1 MKSKLI
7 LFSLILIFPFIA
19 NAQRINISIP
29 KEANKE
35 YIFTLSKGI
44 VDDTIQ
50 KGKLSAIGSITIK
63 IPQKEKDYVG
73 MGSLQIKDSA
83 PINMIINH
91 ENFDMNQEADL
102 KYKFKNSKENTY
114 LYSIMQDKVTP
125 VQDTTLYA
133 AHFINLINFMQQLN
147 KVNNRGA
154 SLQEEANTR
163 SYALDKL
170 NMNHLYTSS
179 IWYYVID
186 GVIKLAPNQE
196 IMGNDMVRLLKRTK
210 SQDIFEHLAN
220 NLITITE
227 QYGWDDAFDIIV
239 PYIVK
244 SGRIKVPQ
252 GKMFDAFSLA
262 KIQKGTLAPPIQGLK
277 QSLKLSTA
285 SKTLLVFYQPDCEN
299 CHVQMNKLIQLY
311 PKLKQMGVRI
321 ISISSD
327 TNEKS
332 YKQEIKNYPWPD
344 DDKLCD
350 LKGFAGRNFTNY
362 GIMSTPTFFL
372 LDKDKKVVKRYALV
386 ADIDFSDNSSK
397 INKEKSQN
405 KDIFI

>member
-1 MKSKLI
+1 M
-7 LFSLILIFPFIA
+7 FPFVL

-29 KEANKE
+29 NEANKE
-35 YIFTLSKGI
+35 YVFILSKGI
-44 VDDTIQ
+44 VEDTIQ
-50 KGKLSAIGSITIK
+50 KGKLSAVGGITIK
-63 IPQKEKDYVG
+63 IPPKEKDYIG

-91 ENFDMNQEADL
+91 ENFEMSQGVDL

-125 VQDTTLYA
+125 AQDSTLYA

-154 SLQEEANTR
+154 SLQEEANT
-163 SYALDKL
+163 SSFALDKL
-170 NMNHLYTSS
+170 DMNRLYTSS

-186 GVIKLAPNQE
+186 GIVKLAPNQE
-196 IMGNDMVRLLKRTK
+196 ILGNNMVRILKRTK
-210 SQDIFEHLAN
+210 SQEIFEHLAN

-262 KIQKGTLAPPIQGLK
+262 KIQKGTVAPPIEGLK
-277 QSLKLSTA
+277 QPLKSSTA

-299 CHVQMNKLIQLY
+299 CHVQMTKLIQLY
-311 PKLKQMGVRI
+311 PTLKQKGIRI

-327 TNEKS
+327 TNEKTHR
-332 YKQEIKNYPWPD
+332 QDVKNYPWPE

-350 LKGFAGRNFTNY
+350 LKGFAGKNFINY

-372 LDKDKKVVKRYALV
+372 LDKDKKVIKRYALV
-386 ADIDFSDNSSK
+386 SNIDF
-397 INKEKSQN
+397 
-405 KDIFI
+405 